1 MKVIQ
6 SRIYIEKA
14 NEGAVI
20 QDRTSLLVWFL
31 SVLKWKEL
39 GYEPILYT
47 DEKTKTEFDKLGLSK
62 LYTEVNILENPDN
75 VNVEVFWAS
84 SKIFSIRQFIN
95 EHPDEEFIISDL
107 DFIPLKDPKEF
118 ASDSNSIVAFYPE
131 YKEMY
136 PDIKYIKFNPEYKLP
151 DFFKGDIDPINTCLL
166 YIQKNCLSIFKDYLS
181 IEENFISYH
190 YNFESGQVS
199 NDLMIFIEQ
208 RMFTEYLKY
217 NDINID
223 FMNPP
228 NKSVFNI
235 NGLHTGPYKS
245 IEKAEYWKWIS
256 WYLKIIKK
264 IDESVYES
272 IISLDLYTD
281 IKTIINEKGGIYKN
295 KKGEEITIENFCWDK
310 LEYPKAFEDIYDS
323 NWNS

>member
-14 NEGAVI
+14 NEGSVI

-39 GYEPILYT
+39 GYEPVLYT

-62 LYTEVNILENPDN
+62 LYNEVNIIENSNN

-95 EHPDEEFIISDL
+95 EHPNEEFIISDL

-136 PDIKYIKFNPEYKLP
+136 PDVDYIKFNPKYKLP
-151 DFFKGDIDPINTCLL
+151 NFFKGDIDPINTCLL
-166 YIQKNCLSIFKDYLS
+166 YVQKNCLSIFKDYLS
-181 IEENFISYH
+181 IEEDFISYH

-199 NDLMIFIEQ
+199 NDLMTFVEQ
-208 RMFTEYLKY
+208 RLFTEYLKY

-228 NKSVFNI
+228 TKSVFNV

-245 IEKAEYWKWIS
+245 IEKTEYWKWII
-256 WYLKIIKK
+256 WYFKVLKDL
-264 IDESVYES
+264 DESIYES
-272 IISLDLYTD
+272 IISLDIYSD
-281 IKTIINEKGGIYKN
+281 IKEIIENREGIYINKN
-295 KKGEEITIENFCWDK
+295 SKETKIENFNWDT
-310 LEYPKAFEDIYDS
+310 LEYPRAFVDIYDPV
-323 NWNS
+323 WNS